1 MVHMIF
7 VIMILEGKVPFMNY
21 YQVNI
26 CYLKI
31 NGYHCKQ
38 LNNSLTVFTYY
49 AKFYAKWDFL
59 KENVKTYKHLIHVE
73 QDAFLW

>member
-26 CYLKI
+26 CYLKL
-31 NGYHCKQ
+31 NSYHCKQ

-49 AKFYAKWDFL
+49 AKFYAK
-59 KENVKTYKHLIHVE
+59 
-73 QDAFLW
+73 

>member
-26 CYLKI
+26 CYLKL

-49 AKFYAKWDFL
+49 AKFYAK
-59 KENVKTYKHLIHVE
+59 
-73 QDAFLW
+73 